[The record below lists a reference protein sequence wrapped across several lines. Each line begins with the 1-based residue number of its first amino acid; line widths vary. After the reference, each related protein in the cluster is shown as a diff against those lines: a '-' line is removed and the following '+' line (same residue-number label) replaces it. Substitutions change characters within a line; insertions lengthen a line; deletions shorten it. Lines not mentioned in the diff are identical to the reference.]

1 VIAMIRTL
9 LAFSLLLSA
18 AGAFA
23 AEPEPSATDAP
34 GCPKAEQAQDKAPP
48 EDASKAASHPGTP
61 APVRPRNAS
70 TSRGTP
76 RWHSLLP
83 GMFR

>member
-1 VIAMIRTL
+1 MIRTL
-9 LAFSLLLSA
+9 LSFALLLSA

-23 AEPEPSATDAP
+23 AEPPPTDVDAP
-34 GCPKAEQAQDKAPP
+34 GCPKTEQAKDKSPP
-48 EDASKAASHPGTP
+48 DDASKASNRPGAP
-61 APVRPRNAS
+61 APVRPRNA
-70 TSRGTP
+70 TTTRGTP